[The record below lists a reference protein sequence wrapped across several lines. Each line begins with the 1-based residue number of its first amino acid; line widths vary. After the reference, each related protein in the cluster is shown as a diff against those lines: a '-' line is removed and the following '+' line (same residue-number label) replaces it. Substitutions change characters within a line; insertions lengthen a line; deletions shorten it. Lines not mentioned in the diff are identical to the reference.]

1 MKMNLKLKSK
11 NLVIAAAVS
20 AFALMTVSCGGN
32 DAINNQSLTTT
43 TGGKTT
49 TAPPAAE
56 VSQRNNALV
65 RAVHAI
71 PGPATLDIYDNET
84 KLFNALRFKS
94 SDGYVEV
101 AAKRHVFSA
110 RTAGLLTNT
119 PLAQD
124 SIGLSA
130 GKHYTILVTPG
141 QSPVPA
147 AIKIVDDNLVAPA
160 SGKAR
165 VRLIHASPDAGSVDV
180 YTQGTNV
187 KISDKI
193 SFQEAGSYLEV
204 APTTAALEVRPTEG
218 ARNVIFMIPNVRLQ
232 AGGIYTIILTGQ
244 AKGAP
249 NMEVIVIE
257 DRFGS
262 EEATTPPMQSPA
274 APPSTPPSLSPTPAP
289 DATPSATATPAAT
302 AITEPPVASPTATP

>member
-1 MKMNLKLKSK
+1 MNDSVLKNKLALLA
-11 NLVIAAAVS
+11 LVLL
-20 AFALMTVSCGGN
+20 AFGVASCGGN
-32 DAINNQSLTTT
+32 DANKNQSVTTT
-43 TGGKTT
+43 TQGGTT

-56 VSQRNNALV
+56 VGQRNNALV
-65 RAVHAI
+65 RAIHAI
-71 PGPATLDIYDNET
+71 PNAATVDIFDNET
-84 KLFNALRFKS
+84 KIFNALRYRTT
-94 SDGYVEV
+94 DGYVEV
-101 AAKRHVFSA
+101 AAKRHIFSV
-110 RTAGLLTNT
+110 RPAGLGTNT

-130 GKHYTILVTPG
+130 GKHYTILITPG
-141 QSPVPA
+141 QSPLPA
-147 AIKIVDDNLVAPA
+147 AIKIINDDFAAPDA
-160 SGKAR
+160 SKAR

-218 ARNVIFMIPNVRLQ
+218 ARNVIFTIPQLRLQ

-249 NMEVIVIE
+249 NMEAIVIE
-257 DRFGS
+257 DRFG
-262 EEATTPPMQSPA
+262 EAGATTSPAQSPA
-274 APPSTPPSLSPTPAP
+274 AS
-289 DATPSATATPAAT
+289 PSATPN
-302 AITEPPVASPTATP
+302 VSPTATPNTTQGATATPDAAATTEPPGGSPTATP

>member
-1 MKMNLKLKSK
+1 MINGFGSNKLA
-11 NLVIAAAVS
+11 LL
-20 AFALMTVSCGGN
+20 ALMLLALATASCGGDN
-32 DAINNQSLTTT
+32 ANNNQSLTTT
-43 TGGKTT
+43 TAAGAT

-56 VSQRNNALV
+56 VSGRNNALV
-65 RAVHAI
+65 RAIHTI
-71 PGPATLDIYDNET
+71 PNAATVDIFDNET
-84 KLFNALRFKS
+84 KIFNALRYRS
-94 SDGYVEV
+94 TDGYVEV
-101 AAKRHVFSA
+101 AAKRHIFSV
-110 RTAGLLTNT
+110 RPAGLATNT

-147 AIKIVDDNLVAPA
+147 AIKIIDDNLVAPA

-193 SFQEAGSYLEV
+193 SFQEAGNYLEV

-218 ARNVIFMIPNVRLQ
+218 ARTVIFTIPQLRLQ
-232 AGGIYTIILTGQ
+232 AGGIYTIILTGNNS
-244 AKGAP
+244 
-249 NMEVIVIE
+249 NMEAVVIE
-257 DRFGS
+257 DRFGGEGANAS
-262 EEATTPPMQSPA
+262 PSATSSPSMSPSATPNTTP
-274 APPSTPPSLSPTPAP
+274 
-289 DATPSATATPAAT
+289 TATPAAV
-302 AITEPPVASPTATP
+302 TETSNQSPTATATP

>member
-1 MKMNLKLKSK
+1 MINGFGSNKLA
-11 NLVIAAAVS
+11 LL
-20 AFALMTVSCGGN
+20 ALMLLALATASCGGDN
-32 DAINNQSLTTT
+32 ANNNQSLTTT
-43 TGGKTT
+43 TAAGAT

-56 VSQRNNALV
+56 VSGRNNALV
-65 RAVHAI
+65 RAIHTI
-71 PGPATLDIYDNET
+71 PNAATVDIFDNET
-84 KLFNALRFKS
+84 KIFNALRYRS
-94 SDGYVEV
+94 TDGYVEV
-101 AAKRHVFSA
+101 AAKRHIFSV
-110 RTAGLLTNT
+110 RPAGLATNT

-141 QSPVPA
+141 QSPIPA
-147 AIKIVDDNLVAPA
+147 AIKIIDDNLVAPA

-218 ARNVIFMIPNVRLQ
+218 ARTVIFMIPNVRLQ

-249 NMEVIVIE
+249 NMEAIVIE

-262 EEATTPPMQSPA
+262 EEATTPPMQSPVA
-274 APPSTPPSLSPTPAP
+274 SPSTPPSVSPTPAP